1 MDRGQV
7 PTALVDVFSYLFY
20 IFVFV
25 LFVLLFSISRGCS
38 GPSEYTVQGEVDTT
52 IEGRLLLL
60 ALMRAPVQFSD
71 GSSLSVGE
79 VIARNEYEPRQQE
92 LRAAIESM
100 MDGYLVASDPE
111 ENPDDLPWAVQIT
124 ARYGRIALN
133 RGNPLQSCGSRGGQR
148 GQAAIYTGPL
158 QFQSASIKI
167 PLLYDP
173 DRGDQIA
180 NVAIQM
186 CTERQQ

>member
-60 ALMRAPVQFSD
+60 ALMRAPV
-71 GSSLSVGE
+71 
-79 VIARNEYEPRQQE
+79 
-92 LRAAIESM
+92 
-100 MDGYLVASDPE
+100 
-111 ENPDDLPWAVQIT
+111 
-124 ARYGRIALN
+124 
-133 RGNPLQSCGSRGGQR
+133 
-148 GQAAIYTGPL
+148 
-158 QFQSASIKI
+158 
-167 PLLYDP
+167 
-173 DRGDQIA
+173 
-180 NVAIQM
+180 
-186 CTERQQ
+186 